1 MISNYF
7 SPTVWGIAIIQKNK
21 FLYSPHIPQ
30 ISKKSVYFSLAFVD
44 LLEFESV
51 IGEKS
56 GYGWT

>member
-1 MISNYF
+1 
-7 SPTVWGIAIIQKNK
+7 
-21 FLYSPHIPQ
+21 YSPHIPQ
-30 ISKKSVYFSLAFVD
+30 ISKKSAYFSLAFVD